1 MSIRTRFEI
10 ETFVL
15 GAHPTPARK
24 AQVLT
29 QELMQARETQHPDL
43 QVLEEIYK
51 DFSAEHDVDALMKD
65 IESTEEEY
73 WVNRLAKL
81 AAIDILT
88 IGKVQPE
95 HMSYIASLEDDAFAA
110 CVKSAT
116 SIAKQLNYEV
126 QQIEAE
132 LQSELASEK

>member
-29 QELMQARETQHPDL
+29 EELMQARKADHPDL
-43 QVLEEIYK
+43 QILEDIYK
-51 DFSAEHDVDALMKD
+51 DFSAEHDVDALLAD
-65 IESTEEEY
+65 IDSSEEEY

-95 HMSYIASLEDDAFAA
+95 HMNYMVALEDEAFAA

-132 LQSELASEK
+132 LQSELASDK

>member
-43 QVLEEIYK
+43 QVLEEVFK
-51 DFSAEHDVDALMKD
+51 DFSAKHDVDALMKD

-95 HMSYIASLEDDAFAA
+95 HMSYIASLEDDAFVA

>member
-29 QELMQARETQHPDL
+29 QELMEARKTDHPDL
-43 QVLEEIYK
+43 QILEEIYK
-51 DFSAEHDVDALMKD
+51 DFSAEHDVDALLAD
-65 IESTEEEY
+65 IDSSEEEY

-95 HMSYIASLEDDAFAA
+95 HMNYMVALEDEAFAA

-132 LQSELASEK
+132 LQSELATEK